1 MLLKRGTI
9 GNWPNS
15 SANFKFPARRSFLE
29 YSEIPGTHLQH
40 TYSLGHKSS
49 LNGLEVGVEGVF
61 SGAVDVDLVEHVE
74 GDVVLLDE
82 LLDLGIAARLLMGFK
97 STS

>member
-1 MLLKRGTI
+1 MKYWYISNTSTPYLLC
-9 GNWPNS
+9 
-15 SANFKFPARRSFLE
+15 
-29 YSEIPGTHLQH
+29 
-40 TYSLGHKSS
+40 HKSR
-49 LNGLEVGVEGVF
+49 LNGLEVGVEGVL
-61 SGAVDVDLVEHVE
+61 SAAVDVDLVEHVE

>member
-1 MLLKRGTI
+1 MGVFWSTLKFREHI
-9 GNWPNS
+9 
-15 SANFKFPARRSFLE
+15 
-29 YSEIPGTHLQH
+29 
-40 TYSLGHKSS
+40 YSLGHKSS
-49 LNGLEVGVEGVF
+49 LNGLEVGVEGVL
-61 SGAVDVDLVEHVE
+61 SAAVDVDLVEHVE